1 MGEPQTTDGGRQFP
15 GYQLRPVTAY
25 CGCVADL
32 LLRLV
37 QWGCL
42 ALQLWAAID
51 CLTRGTQ
58 KFVVAEKL
66 TKPAWAAI
74 TIGAAFITF
83 FFGALNILGIAGLIA
98 SIVYLVDVRPAI
110 KEISG
115 GSRW

>member
-1 MGEPQTTDGGRQFP
+1 MS
-15 GYQLRPVTAY
+15 
-25 CGCVADL
+25 DL
-32 LLRLV
+32 LLRFV

-51 CLTRGTQ
+51 CMTRGTQ

-66 TKPAWAAI
+66 SKPAWGAI
-74 TIGAAFITF
+74 TIGATLITF
-83 FFGALNILGIAGLIA
+83 FFGALNVLGIAGLIA

>member
-1 MGEPQTTDGGRQFP
+1 MS
-15 GYQLRPVTAY
+15 
-25 CGCVADL
+25 DL

-51 CLTRGTQ
+51 CITRGTQ

-66 TKPAWAAI
+66 TKPAWLAI
-74 TIGAAFITF
+74 TLGATLVTF
-83 FFGALNILGIAGLIA
+83 FFGVLNILGIAGLIA
-98 SIVYLVDVRPAI
+98 SIVYLVDVRPALR
-110 KEISG
+110 EISG